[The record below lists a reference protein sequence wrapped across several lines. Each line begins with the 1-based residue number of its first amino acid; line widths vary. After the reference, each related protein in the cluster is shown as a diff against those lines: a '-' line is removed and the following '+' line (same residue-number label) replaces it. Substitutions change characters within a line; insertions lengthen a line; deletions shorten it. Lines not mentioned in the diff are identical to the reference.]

1 MGELERFDD
10 TPTPVE
16 VTPEPVG
23 PSKGS
28 RTVAWIVLSLGAVY
42 LLNPLFG
49 VDIIPDNLPGV
60 GNLDEAAVV
69 LVVLGALR
77 YLNIEIPEFIEKWIS
92 PSRQL
97 AAKTD
102 EYDE

>member
-10 TPTPVE
+10 APTPVE

-28 RTVAWIVLSLGAVY
+28 RTIAWIVLGLGAIY

-60 GNLDEAAVV
+60 GNLDETAVV
-69 LVVLGALR
+69 LIVLGALR
-77 YLNIEIPEFIEKWIS
+77 YLNIELPGFIEKWIS
-92 PSRQL
+92 PARQL
-97 AAKTD
+97 PADAKRD
-102 EYDE
+102 EE